1 MHIAY
6 GQKPLTRKERAA
18 KVQKD
23 AYFKKYGDKARRVI
37 ETLLE
42 KYEDEGIENL
52 ESREVL
58 KVSPLNKLGRPLEIM
73 RLFGGVAGYKKM
85 IKDLEERLYK

>member
-1 MHIAY
+1 M
-6 GQKPLTRKERAA
+6 

-23 AYFKKYGDKARRVI
+23 AYFSKYGEKARKVI
-37 ETLLE
+37 ETLLT

-52 ESREVL
+52 ENPEVL

-73 RLFGGVAGYKKM
+73 KLFGGVVGYKKM
-85 IKDLEERLYK
+85 IKEIEGRLYQ

>member
-1 MHIAY
+1 
-6 GQKPLTRKERAA
+6 KERAA
-18 KVQKD
+18 KVAKD

-73 RLFGGVAGYKKM
+73 KLFGGVVGYKKM
-85 IKDLEERLYK
+85 IKELEERLYK